1 MERSYHAELE
11 SIRANVLLMGE
22 KAAANFESALRALA
36 DRDPILADGVVES
49 DKEIDAYEDRLNHDT
64 IRYMAMRSPVASDM
78 RLVAASLKI
87 AHELERIGD
96 EAKSIAKRVRRI
108 IGEGLN
114 GIELL
119 SLPTMGRAALSMLQ
133 DSLEAFASQDRD
145 ATISIIRRDKQ
156 VDAFH
161 RSNFDGFTAM
171 IPDHPKLT
179 SILLE
184 LIFISK
190 SIERVAD
197 HSANVSEETIYY
209 LSGIEVRHAGIK
221 DGGTVDLG

>member
-1 MERSYHAELE
+1 MDRTYHAELE

-22 KAAANFESALRALA
+22 KAIANFDRAIRVLCE
-36 DRDPILADGVVES
+36 RDPIGADQVIEA
-49 DKEIDAYEDRLNHDT
+49 DKEIDAFEDKLNHDT
-64 IRYMAMRSPVASDM
+64 IRYMAMRAPVASDM

-96 EAKSIAKRVRRI
+96 ESKSIAKRVRRVI
-108 IGEGLN
+108 AHSTN

-119 SLPTMGRAALSMLQ
+119 SIPPMAKAAHSMLE
-133 DSLEAFASQDRD
+133 DSLEAFATQDRD

-156 VDAFH
+156 VDSFH

-171 IPDHPKLT
+171 IPQNPDLT
-179 SILLE
+179 AVLLE
-184 LIFISK
+184 LIFVSK

-197 HSANVSEETIYY
+197 HAANVSEETIYY
-209 LSGIEVRHAGIK
+209 LSGVEVRHARIK
-221 DGGTVDLG
+221 DGGEVDLD